1 MFCPG
6 YQGLGISMNVENDHL
21 HKLPLDALAKEC
33 AEETRLFYESQY
45 DDSLHCFELFRR
57 AICDKSNEAYEKI
70 CEHYIPLI
78 KKYWV
83 APHLKHEMGKEL
95 DFGFDAL
102 EKLRKA
108 FDPDK
113 DPDKFDK
120 FQNNIKPLMAY
131 LKMCVN
137 SVIVDQIR
145 MERRHNREVPIEGR
159 ENRIKDSTKTP
170 EENMENEEKRR
181 SFWAK
186 IEVHLHDDKDKIVV
200 DGLFKLGL
208 KPRDIYEIYKPS
220 KDTNKIS
227 FTDVDEIYRI
237 KQNIIAR
244 LRHDSEIGKFLGK
257 ND

>member
-1 MFCPG
+1 
-6 YQGLGISMNVENDHL
+6 MNVENDHL
-21 HKLPLDALAKEC
+21 HKLPIAALAKEC
-33 AEETRLFYESQY
+33 VEETRLFNESRY
-45 DDSLHCFELFRR
+45 DDSIHCFELFRR

-83 APHLKHEMGKEL
+83 APHLRHEVGKGL

-102 EKLRKA
+102 EKLRSA

-113 DPDKFDK
+113 DPGKFDK

-137 SVIVDQIR
+137 SVIVDRIR
-145 MERRHNREVPIEGR
+145 LERRHNRDVPLEDW
-159 ENRIKDSTKTP
+159 EDKIKAPDSTP
-170 EENMENEEKRR
+170 EEELAYEEKNQ
-181 SFWAK
+181 SFWAS
-186 IEVHLHDDKDKIVV
+186 IYVHLQDEKEQIVM

-208 KPRDIYEIYKPS
+208 KPRELYERYS
-220 KDTNKIS
+220 KKFS
-227 FTDVDEIYRI
+227 DVDEIYRI

-244 LRHDSEIGKFLGK
+244 LRRDPKLRKFLGES
-257 ND
+257 D